1 MVVQDG
7 KAGGPGGAILS
18 HFCMLCS
25 RISEIIRKFA
35 LMKQLMPILIVI
47 ALCCCGRASD
57 SGKPLLAVSIEPQRA
72 MLEELAG
79 DRFDV
84 VSILANG
91 ANPES
96 YDPTIAQRRQVEDAA
111 AYFAVGHLPFEDNLS
126 KSLSSTRMVDTS
138 KGIALLYDTHAHAQG
153 HAADPH
159 VWTSY
164 RNAKVMAANMLAE
177 LVDIDPGHADEYH
190 DRYSRLAARLD
201 SLDADAC
208 ARFDSHPA
216 FAVWHPS
223 LSYFAHDYGL
233 HQIAVGQESKEAS
246 PSSLRA
252 AIDEARADSVRVFF
266 YQKEYDS
273 RQAQNISDAIG
284 SRLVTFNPL
293 AYDWEQELTSIVNV
307 LAD

>member
-1 MVVQDG
+1 MPSLG
-7 KAGGPGGAILS
+7 HNNG
-18 HFCMLCS
+18 

-72 MLEELAG
+72 MLEEIVG
-79 DRFDV
+79 DRFEV
-84 VSILANG
+84 VAILANG

-96 YDPTIAQRRQVEDAA
+96 YDPTIAQRRQAEDAE
-111 AYFAVGHLPFEDNLS
+111 AYFAVGHLPFESTLS

-138 KGIALLYDTHAHAQG
+138 KGIVLLYDTHAHAQG
-153 HAADPH
+153 HDADPH

-164 RNAKVMAANMLAE
+164 RNAKIIVSNMLDAIVE
-177 LVDIDPGHADEYH
+177 LDPDHADEYRERCSH
-190 DRYSRLAARLD
+190 MVARLD
-201 SLDADAC
+201 SLDSDAA
-208 ARFDSHPA
+208 ARLAGRQA

-223 LSYFAHDYGL
+223 LSYFANDYGL

-246 PSSLRA
+246 PASLRA
-252 AIDEARADSVRVFF
+252 AIDEARGDSVRVFF
-266 YQKEYDS
+266 FQKEYDS
-273 RQAQNISDAIG
+273 RQAQNINDAIG
-284 SRLVTFNPL
+284 SRMVTFNPL
-293 AYDWEQELTSIVNV
+293 AYDWEQELKSITDA

>member
-1 MVVQDG
+1 
-7 KAGGPGGAILS
+7 
-18 HFCMLCS
+18 
-25 RISEIIRKFA
+25 
-35 LMKQLMPILIVI
+35 MKQLMPILLVIV
-47 ALCCCGRASD
+47 LCCCGRASD

-72 MLEELAG
+72 MLEELVG
-79 DRFDV
+79 DHFDV
-84 VSILANG
+84 VAILANG

-96 YDPTIAQRRQVEDAA
+96 YDPTIAQRRQAEDAE
-111 AYFAVGHLPFEDNLS
+111 AYFAVGHLPFESTLRE
-126 KSLSSTRMVDTS
+126 SLSSTRMVDTS

-153 HAADPH
+153 QAADPH

-164 RNAKVMAANMLAE
+164 RNAKVMASNMFAE
-177 LVDIDPGHADEYH
+177 LVEIDPGHAEEYQE
-190 DRYSRLAARLD
+190 RYSRMAARLD
-201 SLDADAC
+201 SLDSDA
-208 ARFDSHPA
+208 ASRLAGHPA

-223 LSYFAHDYGL
+223 LSYFANDYGL

-246 PSSLRA
+246 PASLRA
-252 AIDEARADSVRVFF
+252 AIDEASADSVRVFF

-293 AYDWEQELTSIVNV
+293 AYDWEQELTSIVNA

>member
-1 MVVQDG
+1 
-7 KAGGPGGAILS
+7 
-18 HFCMLCS
+18 
-25 RISEIIRKFA
+25 
-35 LMKQLMPILIVI
+35 MKQLMPILLAIV
-47 ALCCCGRASD
+47 LCCCGRASD

-72 MLEELAG
+72 MLEEMAG

-84 VSILANG
+84 VAILANG

-96 YDPTIAQRRQVEDAA
+96 YDPTIAQRRQAEDAL
-111 AYFAVGHLPFEDNLS
+111 AYFATGHLPFESVLA

-138 KGIALLYDTHAHAQG
+138 EGIGLLYDTHAHAKG

-164 RNAKVMAANMLAE
+164 RNAKIIASNMLDV
-177 LVDIDPGHADEYH
+177 LVEIDPDHAAEYQ
-190 DRYSRLAARLD
+190 DRYSRLALRLD
-201 SLDADAC
+201 SLDADAS
-208 ARFDSHPA
+208 ARLAGHPA

-233 HQIAVGQESKEAS
+233 HQVAVGQESKEAS

-293 AYDWEQELTSIVNV
+293 AYDWEQELTSITDA